1 MSSNSTEPVVLGE
14 DGDNELVAFPFWPTD
29 SKGDTKRP
37 NAEQKAFEKAATQ
50 TPDVN
55 GGTNEGEVGVLQRHL
70 SGHHGA
76 LNRVDP
82 KEFALN
88 SAELSTT
95 IKTFRDEMY
104 RNQFPV
110 LVPAFDHKCEQC
122 GAEYEDDIDEC
133 EICESTEFREPSSRQ
148 KRDAKRF
155 FESVNKE
162 NQSLRALMEY
172 EEDYQSFRGV
182 SVIVARKA
190 YEKRKTGKQIGSTV
204 IGGKYEAVPDSDAGP
219 NGTVEFV
226 HADSRSIL
234 PITDAQNR
242 LGGAWI
248 CPFCRDEYWERE
260 EIEPGE
266 STCPHCDTVLQ
277 EAGYAEVDGRNSDEI
292 TNLYLIDEVIN
303 WARHFPEH
311 NGLDG
316 RSPVLPMIKLQA
328 IVQFVREYEISVLN
342 GENTDRLPNKFVVAY
357 GPNVR
362 RNLSASLDENSD
374 KSAWETGEVY
384 FDGPAEDVE
393 IDIIDVTPGGVI
405 EGREQVIERQQSQIR
420 AAFGVSDAMENELS
434 DAGGLNAEG
443 TQIEITNRSVASA
456 HQDTEDK
463 ALQAIAET
471 VGLTDWKIKFVNP
484 KREEN
489 ELTVGDKVQAI
500 AGAQQAGIN
509 WRVADG
515 EVIIPDQT
523 HEDVEGQPE
532 EPEGDDS
539 GNVMQALEGSDAKLS
554 VDQLRKDPESVAQ
567 YYGRRWSAA
576 DAEEACEF
584 LEQAGQE
591 CLWQYEEADSKL
603 LTHGSDCECGCA
615 TTSVDQK
622 TVGLGNLP
630 AIRSDKDVPDF
641 AQELIDD
648 AIRGGAIEK
657 PQDLTSRQFL
667 QMQNVVQDSLNQRQG
682 WSIESIQ
689 RRFGNFM
696 RDYSPDERRGMAI
709 NAVQN
714 VTNEARLLGYAVT
727 DPPLDERWF
736 YFAGPKNANICDACL
751 LMLNETNPAHGG
763 TPMRWNELVDRM
775 SDVVDEFFGGSMN
788 NHGAH
793 LHPSCAH
800 TSAEYREGRGDPRSE
815 LP

>member
-1 MSSNSTEPVVLGE
+1 MSSESTEPVVLGE

-37 NAEQKAFEKAATQ
+37 NAEQKAFKKATQ

-55 GGTNEGEVGVLQRHL
+55 GGTAEGEVGVLQRHM

-110 LVPAFDHKCEQC
+110 LVPEFDHKCTEC

-133 EICESTEFREPSSRQ
+133 EICGGTEFREPSSRQ

-155 FESVNKE
+155 FGSVNKE

-190 YEKRKTGKQIGSTV
+190 YEKRKRGKRIGSTV
-204 IGGKYEAVPDSDAGP
+204 FGGKYEAVPDSDAGP

-234 PITDAQNR
+234 PITDEQNR
-242 LGGAWI
+242 LGGAYI
-248 CPFCRDEYWERE
+248 CPLCRGDYWERD
-260 EIEPGE
+260 EIDVGE
-266 STCPHCDTVLQ
+266 STCPECNTVLQ
-277 EAGYAEVDGRNSDEI
+277 EAGYAEVDGQNADEI

-463 ALQAIAET
+463 ALQSIAET
-471 VGLTDWKIKFVNP
+471 VGLTDWKIKFVDP

-532 EPEGDDS
+532 EGDGS
-539 GNVMQALEGSDAKLS
+539 GNVMQALDQTDAKLS
-554 VDQLRKDPESVAQ
+554 VDQLRKDPEAVAQ

-576 DAEEACEF
+576 DAEEACAF

-591 CLWQYEEADSKL
+591 CLWEVID
-603 LTHGSDCECGCA
+603 DR
-615 TTSVDQK
+615 VDKK

-648 AIRGGAIEK
+648 AIRGGAIVK
-657 PQDLTSRQFL
+657 PQDLSSGQFL
-667 QMQNVVQDSLNQRQG
+667 RMKNVVNDSLNQTQG

-696 RDYSPDERRGMAI
+696 RDFSPDERRGMAI

-714 VTNEARLLGYAVT
+714 VVNEARLLGYAVT

-736 YFAGPKNANICDACL
+736 QFAGPRNANICETCVM
-751 LMLNETNPAHGG
+751 MLEETNPSHGG
-763 TPMRWNELVDRM
+763 TPMRWNELVDRL
-775 SDVVDEFFGGSMN
+775 SEVAQEAFGLDNSGGM
-788 NHGAH
+788 
-793 LHPSCAH
+793 LHPGCCH
-800 TSAEYREGRGDPRSE
+800 TVSESREHRGEPRSE

>member
-1 MSSNSTEPVVLGE
+1 MSSKSTEPILLGE
-14 DGDNELVAFPFWPTD
+14 DDDGNELAAVPFWPED
-29 SKGDTKRP
+29 
-37 NAEQKAFEKAATQ
+37 QKADASQTAFQKAAD
-50 TPDVN
+50 TPDVTPST
-55 GGTNEGEVGVLQRHL
+55 GEGEVGVLQRHL
-70 SGHHGA
+70 NNQFGA
-76 LNRVDP
+76 LQRVDP

-110 LVPAFDHKCEQC
+110 LVPQFDHKCREC

-133 EICESTEFREPSSRQ
+133 EICGHTEFDEPSSQQ
-148 KRDAKRF
+148 KRRAKEF
-155 FESVNKE
+155 FKSVNKE

-190 YEKRKTGKQIGSTV
+190 YEKRQTGTKIGGTV
-204 IGGKYEAVPDSDAGP
+204 IGGKYEAVPDSDYGP
-219 NGTVEFV
+219 NGVTELV
-226 HADSRSIL
+226 HADSRTIL
-234 PITDAQNR
+234 PITDANNR
-242 LGGAWI
+242 LGGAYI
-248 CPFCRDEYWERE
+248 CPFHRDEYWETE

-266 STCPHCDTVLQ
+266 STCPHCGTVLQ
-277 EAGYAEVDGRNSDEI
+277 EAGYAEVDGVGSDEI
-292 TNLYLIDEVIN
+292 TNLYLTDEVID

-405 EGREQVIERQQSQIR
+405 DGREQVIERQQSQIR

-463 ALQAIAET
+463 ALGAIEDV
-471 VGLTDWKIKFVNP
+471 VGLTDWRIKFVDP

-509 WRVADG
+509 WRVSDG

-523 HEDVEGQPE
+523 HEDVDDPEPE
-532 EPEGDDS
+532 EEGGS
-539 GNVMQALEGSDAKLS
+539 GNVMQALEDSDAKLS
-554 VDQLRKDPESVAQ
+554 VDQLRKDPEAVAQ

-576 DAEEACEF
+576 DAEEACQF

-603 LTHGSDCECGCA
+603 LPHDSDCECGCA
-615 TTSVDQK
+615 TAPVDQK

-630 AIRSDKDVPDF
+630 AIRTDDDVPDF
-641 AQELIDD
+641 AQDLISD

-667 QMQNVVQDSLNQRQG
+667 QMQNVVEDSLNQRQG

-714 VTNEARLLGYAVT
+714 VINEARLLGYAVT
-727 DPPLDERWF
+727 DPPLSERWF

-751 LMLNETNPAHGG
+751 LMLNETNPSHGG

-775 SDVVDEFFGGSMN
+775 DEVNDEFFGGSMN

-800 TSAEYREGRGDPRSE
+800 TSAEYREGRGEPRSE

>member
-1 MSSNSTEPVVLGE
+1 MSSNSTDPILLGE
-14 DGDNELVAFPFWPTD
+14 DSDGNELAAVPFWPD
-29 SKGDTKRP
+29 SEPAD
-37 NAEQKAFEKAATQ
+37 QKAFKKAAE
-50 TPDVN
+50 TPEVTPTT
-55 GGTNEGEVGVLQRHL
+55 GKEGVGVLQRHL
-70 SGHHGA
+70 SGQHHS
-76 LNRVDP
+76 LQRVDP

-95 IKTFRDEMY
+95 IKKFRDEMY

-110 LVPAFDHKCEQC
+110 LVPAFEAKCTEC
-122 GAEYEDDIDEC
+122 GTEYEDETDEC
-133 EICESTEFREPSSRQ
+133 EICGHTEFAEPSPRQ
-148 KRDAKRF
+148 KRRAKRF
-155 FESVNKE
+155 FRSVNKE
-162 NQSLRALMEY
+162 SQSLRALMEY

-182 SVIVARKA
+182 SIIVARKA
-190 YEKRKTGKQIGSTV
+190 YEKRRKGTQIGGTI
-204 IGGKYEAVPDSDAGP
+204 IGGKYEAVPDTDAGP

-226 HADSRSIL
+226 HADSRVIL

-248 CPFCRDEYWERE
+248 CPFHREEFWERE

-266 STCPHCDTVLQ
+266 TTCPKCDTLLQ
-277 EAGYAEVDGRNSDEI
+277 EAGYAEVDGTNSDQI
-292 TNLYLIDEVIN
+292 TNLYLTDEVID

-362 RNLSASLDENSD
+362 QNLAASLDENSD

-405 EGREQVIERQQSQIR
+405 ENREAVIERQQSQIR

-443 TQIEITNRSVASA
+443 TQIEITNRAVASA

-463 ALQAIAET
+463 ALSKIEDT
-471 VGLTDWKIKFVNP
+471 VGLTDWDIKFVDP
-484 KREEN
+484 KREDN
-489 ELTVGDKVQAI
+489 ELTVGDKAQAI
-500 AGAQQAGIN
+500 AAAQQAGIK
-509 WRVADG
+509 WRISDG
-515 EVIIPDQT
+515 EVILPDQDSDDAEAPHDT
-523 HEDVEGQPE
+523 E
-532 EPEGDDS
+532 EADT
-539 GNVMQALEGSDAKLS
+539 GNPTQALDSDQKLS
-554 VDQLRKDPESVAQ
+554 VDQLRNDPEAVAQ

-576 DAEEACEF
+576 DAEEACCF

-591 CLWQYEEADSKL
+591 CLWQYEEADAKL
-603 LTHGSDCECGCA
+603 LPHNSDCGCECA
-615 TTSVDQK
+615 TSPVDQK
-622 TVGLGNLP
+622 TIGLGNLP
-630 AIRSDKDVPDF
+630 AIRSDDDVPDF

-648 AIRGGAIEK
+648 AIQGGAIEK
-657 PQDLTSRQFL
+657 PQDLTNRQFL
-667 QMQNVVQDSLNQRQG
+667 QLQNVVGDSLTQRNG

-689 RRFGNFM
+689 RRLGPSMPDF
-696 RDYSPDERRGMAI
+696 SPDERRGMAI

-714 VTNEARLLGYAVT
+714 VINEARLLGYAVT

-736 YFAGPKNANICDACL
+736 YFAGPKNANICEACL
-751 LMLNETNPAHGG
+751 LLLNETNPSHGG

-775 SDVVDEFFGGSMN
+775 DEVNSEFFGPGMD

-793 LHPSCAH
+793 LHSHCAH
-800 TSAEYREGRGDPRSE
+800 TTSEYREGRGDPRSE